1 MAEVL
6 EIESCL
12 QADIRVARQLSHVN
26 EKTPSSDGANEPSN
40 QVEDLPRVADRIPV
54 SAWLVILISTFER
67 FAFFGIREPFR
78 ECRRYVIFK
87 VKAIDLGAENY
98 LQNQR
103 DDPLRPGALGL
114 GQSKA
119 SNLSYMFSFLLYTM
133 PLFASVIIDCFLGRY
148 RGILVFLWSGHV
160 MTE

>member
-6 EIESCL
+6 EVGNCL
-12 QADIRVARQLSHVN
+12 QVDTRITRQLSPAN
-26 EKTPSSDGANEPSN
+26 EKTLSSDGTNETSN
-40 QVEDLPRVADRIPV
+40 QDEDLPRVADQIPV
-54 SAWLVILISTFER
+54 SAWLVILISTLER

-78 ECRRYVIFK
+78 ECRWHMIFIFPS
-87 VKAIDLGAENY
+87 IDLSAENY

-103 DDPLRPGALGL
+103 HDPLRPGALGL

-148 RGILVFLWSGHV
+148 RGILFFLWA
-160 MTE
+160 

>member
-6 EIESCL
+6 EIGNL
-12 QADIRVARQLSHVN
+12 QLEMRDTRKLSDVN
-26 EKTPSSDGANEPSN
+26 EKTPNSNEANEKSN
-40 QVEDLPRVADRIPV
+40 QDEYLPRVADRIPV
-54 SAWLVILISTFER
+54 SAWLVILISTLER

-78 ECRRYVIFK
+78 ECEIMSSSSPKPLTSR
-87 VKAIDLGAENY
+87 AENY

-119 SNLSYMFSFLLYTM
+119 SNLSYLFSFLLYTM
-133 PLFASVIIDCFLGRY
+133 PLFASVVIDCFLGRY
-148 RGILVFLWSGHV
+148 RGILVFLW
-160 MTE
+160 